1 MASNKMLGRKQS
13 MRGEITLADY
23 GPDESLNENTDL
35 EWVNKLWVRR
45 LLRLC
50 ALLSLLSVSLNTTR
64 TFDKYPALVYFT
76 FLADA
81 FVTLLFSA
89 EMIAKMHI
97 RGVIMVCLV
106 LTAVLFDIGGLGGQG
121 DNPYLKDRWCQFD
134 ATMVFFLWIS
144 VILQV
149 FEMTGVV
156 PKFSYLSIL
165 RAPRPL
171 IMIRFIRVFLKFSM
185 PKSRINQIFNNV
197 TLADLAIPDTYCSN
211 SSTSGYQ
218 CPQGM
223 VCLELN
229 LPKNISGFNGFDDFD
244 VMLVIDDNK
253 EVLQVSVLPP
263 VVTLATAII
272 ARLLLL
278 LLLFW

>member
-1 MASNKMLGRKQS
+1 MLGRKQS

-35 EWVNKLWVRR
+35 EWVNKVSVSHLWVRR

-97 RGVIMVCLV
+97 RGVIM
-106 LTAVLFDIGGLGGQG
+106 G

-144 VILQV
+144 VILQVTYLLSFDFYLFLSYSVKSMSICSAVLCPQV

-185 PKSRINQIFNNV
+185 PKSRINQIF
-197 TLADLAIPDTYCSN
+197 
-211 SSTSGYQ
+211 
-218 CPQGM
+218 
-223 VCLELN
+223 
-229 LPKNISGFNGFDDFD
+229 K
-244 VMLVIDDNK
+244 
-253 EVLQVSVLPP
+253 
-263 VVTLATAII
+263 
-272 ARLLLL
+272 
-278 LLLFW
+278 